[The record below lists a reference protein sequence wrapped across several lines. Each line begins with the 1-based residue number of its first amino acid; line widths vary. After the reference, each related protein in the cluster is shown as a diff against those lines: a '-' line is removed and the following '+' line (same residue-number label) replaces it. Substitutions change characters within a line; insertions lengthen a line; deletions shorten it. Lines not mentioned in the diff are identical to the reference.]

1 MKFAIGYQQTDS
13 GEPFSNIVRDYR
25 EAVAEVYFPWP
36 GRASGRAALGVLDGA
51 VDWAAQARL
60 EKELAAIR
68 AMGVSLDLL
77 FNANCY
83 GADAISSSFRN
94 EIVSIL
100 AYLDGLELL
109 PDIVTTTSPFV
120 AHAVRSEYPAIEI
133 RASVNLRIDSTL
145 AMEYLSDLFDSFYLR
160 RDLQRNLPLV
170 KEFCNWCAAHGK
182 KLLLLVNSGC
192 LPHCPAQTF
201 HDNLVAHDSEVD
213 ERRNE
218 RYLPHLCWRLY
229 RDRKNFIEFLR
240 SSWLRPEDLYAYEPY
255 FPVVKLATRQHSHP
269 RMVIGAYASG
279 HFSGNLLDLTEP
291 SFSSA
296 FAPFLIDNESFPEDW
311 METARACMANCTH
324 CGRCERVLEK
334 VLKNFDDISGE
345 RTGL

>member
-1 MKFAIGYQQTDS
+1 MKFAVGYQQTDT

-25 EAVAEVYFPWP
+25 EAIAEVYFPWP
-36 GRASGRAALGVLDGA
+36 GCASGRAALGRIDGA
-51 VDWAAQARL
+51 ADWSAQAQL
-60 EKELAAIR
+60 ERELAEIR

-83 GADAISSSFRN
+83 GPRAISSSFRN

-100 AYLDGLELL
+100 SYLDGTGLL
-109 PDIVTTTSPFV
+109 PEIVTTASPFV
-120 AHAVRSEYPAIEI
+120 AHVIRNEYPGVEI

-145 AMEYLSDLFDSFYLR
+145 AMEYLSDLYDSFYLR

-170 KEFCNWCAAHGK
+170 KVFYDWCAAHGK

-192 LPHCPAQTF
+192 LPACPAQTF

-218 RYLPHLCWRLY
+218 RYLPHLCWRRY
-229 RDRKNFIEFLR
+229 RDQKNFADFLR
-240 SSWLRPEDLYAYEPY
+240 STWLRPEDLPAYEPY

-279 HFSGNLLDLTEP
+279 RFKGNLLDLTEP

-296 FAPFLIDNESFPEDW
+296 FAPFLIDNECFPEDW
-311 METARACMANCTH
+311 METARACTANCTH
-324 CGRCERVLEK
+324 CGRCERVLK
-334 VLKNFDDISGE
+334 QVLKKFGAPE
-345 RTGL
+345 KP